1 MGRKGERKPR
11 PVHGDPTD
19 PQGMA
24 VMIAAFLEHISVKAY
39 TERTVKSSEERLVQ
53 FLLWCEE
60 RGIKRPSEVTR
71 PVVLRYQRH
80 LFHRRKPDGRPLTFN
95 TQQKALVTLKMFFR
109 FLARN
114 NFLLYN
120 PASEID
126 LPRPEK
132 RLPRF
137 ILTASE
143 AEQVLAVPDV
153 KTPFGFRDRA
163 IMETLYSTGIRRAE
177 AINLT
182 LYDVDLDRRTVSV
195 RQGKGRKDRFV
206 PIGERAAAWVE
217 KYVRDVRP
225 QLAIEPD
232 SGALFLTYMG
242 LAFAPDCLSK
252 LVSEYVEAS
261 GIGKK
266 GACHLFRHAM
276 ATLMLENG
284 ADVRFIQEMLGHASL
299 ESTQIYT
306 HVSITKLREIHAAT
320 HPAAKLH
327 AGEAPPESE
336 APRGDAARAPEASF
350 EEALF
355 TSLAA
360 EPGHEDDEGDAE

>member
-1 MGRKGERKPR
+1 MGRKGEKRPR
-11 PVHGDPTD
+11 PVYGDPAD

-24 VMIAAFLEHISVKAY
+24 VMIAAFLEHMGVRAY
-39 TERTVKSSEERLVQ
+39 TERTIKSSEERLVQ
-53 FLLWCEE
+53 FLVWLEE

-80 LFHRRKPDGRPLTFN
+80 LFHRRKPDGRPLTFT
-95 TQQKALVTLKMFFR
+95 TQQKALVVLKMFFR

-132 RLPRF
+132 RLPRHV
-137 ILTASE
+137 LTASE
-143 AEQVLAVPDV
+143 AEQILAVPNV

-163 IMETLYSTGIRRAE
+163 IMETLYSTGIRRSE
-177 AINLT
+177 LINLS
-182 LYDVDLDRRTVSV
+182 LYDVDLDRRTVIV
-195 RQGKGRKDRFV
+195 RQGKGRKDRVV
-206 PIGERAAAWVE
+206 PIGERAAAWVD
-217 KYVRDVRP
+217 KYVRDIRP

-232 SGALFLTYMG
+232 SGVLFLTYMG
-242 LAFAPDCLSK
+242 LGFAPDCLSK
-252 LVSEYVEAS
+252 LVSAYVDAS

-299 ESTQIYT
+299 ESTQVYT
-306 HVSITKLREIHAAT
+306 QVSITKLREIHAAT
-320 HPAAKLH
+320 HPAARLH
-327 AGEAPPESE
+327 AGEQPPES
-336 APRGDAARAPEASF
+336 AVTRADVARAPEVSF

-355 TSLAA
+355 SSL
-360 EPGHEDDEGDAE
+360 DAEAADEAHEP